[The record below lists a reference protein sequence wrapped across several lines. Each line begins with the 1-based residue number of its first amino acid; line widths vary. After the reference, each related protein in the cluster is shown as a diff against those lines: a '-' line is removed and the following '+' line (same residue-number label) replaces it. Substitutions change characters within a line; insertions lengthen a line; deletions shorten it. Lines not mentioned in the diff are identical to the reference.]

1 MILSGGSGTRLWPLS
16 TRERP
21 KQFIDL
27 IGQSLFSATLDRV
40 GHIPADRIMVVTG
53 QDQVAMVEEA
63 LSRSG
68 VRTTVLVEPSARN
81 TGPAVIAASLV
92 AEPGDVLVVMPSDH
106 LIADLDDFRQT
117 LADAIE
123 IAGEG
128 ALVTLGVEPT
138 RPETGYGY
146 IQKGDPDGPGFRVAR
161 FKEKPDAD
169 EAARLAADG
178 AHLWNSGMFVFTAA
192 AFLGEA
198 ERQVPDIVEG
208 VRASLPDPGPE
219 RTQTITL
226 GDGFSTVRSISIDH
240 GVMEGAEDV
249 RVVPL
254 DAGWSDIGSWHALW
268 EAGRQDGAGNVLIGD
283 VVALGVRGSYVRSDS
298 RTVAIAGV
306 EDLVV
311 VDTPDVVLIVAREQ
325 AQLVR
330 DLAALGDQGRDAD

>member
-1 MILSGGSGTRLWPLS
+1 MWPLS
-16 TRERP
+16 TPQRP
-21 KQFIDL
+21 KQFIEL
-27 IGQSLFSATLDRV
+27 VGEPFLVQALNRLDGMDGLGDAV
-40 GHIPADRIMVVTG
+40 VVTG
-53 QDQVAMVEEA
+53 VDHLAMVVEA
-63 LSRSG
+63 AGGAG
-68 VRTTVLVEPSARN
+68 VDLHRIIVEPQGRN
-81 TGPAVIAASLV
+81 TAPAVIAAALV
-92 AEPGDVLVVMPSDH
+92 LEPDEIMVVLPADH
-106 LIADLDDFRQT
+106 LIAHRERF
-117 LADAIE
+117 IE
-123 IAGEG
+123 GVAVARRHAEAG
-128 ALVTLGVEPT
+128 ALVTFGIEPT
-138 RPETGYGY
+138 HPETGYGY

-311 VDTPDVVLIVAREQ
+311 VDTRDVVLIVAREQ